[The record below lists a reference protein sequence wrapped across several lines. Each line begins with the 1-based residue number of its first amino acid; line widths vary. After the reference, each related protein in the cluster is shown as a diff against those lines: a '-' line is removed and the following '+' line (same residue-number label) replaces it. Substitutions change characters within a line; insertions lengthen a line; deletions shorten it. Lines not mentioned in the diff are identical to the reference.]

1 MINKN
6 FTTGE
11 VERVGFD
18 SSSRCPEIHRRNKR
32 VAAKL
37 DGEVQGIS

>member
-11 VERVGFD
+11 VERVSQEAQRSFWRLEVNPLNTAY
-18 SSSRCPEIHRRNKR
+18 SLS
-32 VAAKL
+32 KL
-37 DGEVQGIS
+37 KDHA